1 MKTIIAITCLVAAT
15 AIAQTATPVRVC
27 VQTPSNV
34 SHLKVAPEALRS
46 QLIDE
51 IAHDKKARG
60 TLEVIPIP
68 GGDPADAAH
77 DQDCRIIVTTR
88 FEQSVGYVAKNEDPV
103 SHTPAITSGGTL
115 ATRRATL
122 AYSIARADGGGHV
135 DEGGIPLRAGGDD
148 SGAAARAI
156 DDLAPRVVHTAVKS
170 KP

>member
-1 MKTIIAITCLVAAT
+1 MKSLIAFACLIAA
-15 AIAQTATPVRVC
+15 AAAQAAPSTKVC

-34 SHLKVAPEALRS
+34 SHLGIAPEALRS
-46 QLIDE
+46 RLIDG
-51 IAHDKKARG
+51 IVHDKKAKG
-60 TLEVIPIP
+60 SLDVVPIP
-68 GGDPADAAH
+68 GGDPAETAR
-77 DQDCRIIVTTR
+77 DQNCRLVVTTR
-88 FEQSVGYVAKNEDPV
+88 FEISVGYVPHNEDPV
-103 SHTPAITSGGTL
+103 SHTPATTSGGTL

-122 AYSIARADGGGHV
+122 AYSIARADGAGHV